1 MKICI
6 PSTQDEGLKSAVSE
20 HFGRAPFHYIVNTET
35 QAAEILAKPEGA
47 HGQCVPVQAL
57 IANQVETVLC
67 KGIGRGA
74 AAQFSQSGIPV
85 LRTSSATI
93 AEAITAF
100 QAKQLVPVND
110 SELCEGDGSH
120 DHAE

>member
-6 PSTQDEGLKSAVSE
+6 PSTQDEGLKSMVSE
-20 HFGRAPFHYIVNTET
+20 HFGRAPFHYIVNTKT
-35 QAAEILAKPEGA
+35 QTAEILAKPEGE

-57 IANQVETVLC
+57 IANKVETVLC

-74 AAQFSQSGIPV
+74 ATQFSQYGIPV
-85 LRTSSATI
+85 MRTAAATI
-93 AEAITAF
+93 AEAIAAF
-100 QAKQLVPVND
+100 EAKQLDHVHE

-120 DHAE
+120 NHAE